1 MVPHTLE
8 ELFNMCQSFNV
19 INHCDDADDCCK
31 LLLLPEESTTQ
42 DKNKKKAVME
52 IHKFLL
58 VLSPN
63 AAELS

>member
-19 INHCDDADDCCK
+19 INHCDDAD
-31 LLLLPEESTTQ
+31 ERV

-52 IHKFLL
+52 IHKLFL
-58 VLSPN
+58 VLSSN